1 MRKKVNKL
9 INKIFIKKLEREP
22 KVFCLSMQ
30 RSGTT
35 SVGQF
40 FKDHNFRWSGWG
52 DDKRNNW
59 AQSWFKG
66 EFDAIFNSEDFRLAN
81 AYEDS
86 PWWFPKFYEEIYR
99 RFPDSKFILL
109 KRDPSKWYKSM
120 LLHSLGN
127 VIGAVNTHCKIYK
140 REDELERLISAGTS
154 HEELTKLSGKKVM
167 KMEGMENHYV
177 KCYNKYYE
185 EVRSFFKQTAPD
197 ALFVGQLEDDEKW
210 AKIGHFLDIKVDE
223 SYDSHKNHNRS
234 KFANK

>member
-66 EFDAIFNSEDFRLAN
+66 EFDAIFNSEDFRLGN

-86 PWWFPKFYEEIYR
+86 PWWYPKFYEELYK
-99 RFPDSKFILL
+99 RFPDSKFIMLNRDPLKWYNSCL
-109 KRDPSKWYKSM
+109 KRSQGYVM
-120 LLHSLGN
+120 
-127 VIGAVNTHCKIYK
+127 GAVNTHCKIY
-140 REDELERLISAGTS
+140 DRLDDLQNLIDTGRSEA
-154 HEELTKLSGKKVM
+154 ELTKLSGEKLLSM
-167 KMEGMENHYV
+167 KGMEEHYIN
-177 KCYNKYYE
+177 CYTKHYSDAC
-185 EVRSFFKQTAPD
+185 SFFAKHNPD
-197 ALFVGQLEDDEKW
+197 ALFHGALEDSEKW
-210 AKIGHFLDIKVDE
+210 LKIGEFLGIDVNTM
-223 SYDSHKNHNRS
+223 YDVHKNNG
-234 KFANK
+234 K